1 MQIPPALRHRP
12 YALFWFGM
20 LISMAGSMMQV
31 WTLYWHIRQL
41 TDQPIALS
49 GIGVARFVPIL
60 AFSLFAGLIADRFNR
75 RRVLFVTQSVMAAVA
90 AALALLTMSGQ
101 IQVWHI
107 YLLTAI
113 QAAATSFDMPAR
125 QALVPN
131 LVARK
136 DLPNAFSMNS
146 IAFNT
151 GAIAGP
157 ALSGLTIGWL
167 GLQGVYW
174 INSASFLVLIVML
187 IAMGDIPQESS
198 MVIRERP
205 RGMIDFAA
213 IGEGILYIRRSP
225 IILSSMILDFFA
237 TFFSAANTLLPF
249 VAKDILHVGV
259 IQYGWLSA
267 GQSIG
272 AVSVGL
278 ILSQRSRIRRQG
290 ALLLGAVVV
299 FGLATVVF
307 GLGVSFWVVFFALIA
322 IGGADEVSTIL
333 RNTIRQMQTPDHI
346 RGRMVSINQIFF
358 SGGPQLGEVESG
370 LVAQAFGVPAAI
382 ISGGLG
388 CILAVAVIAG
398 IWPQLRKYDGSEPAP
413 VAV

>member
-12 YALFWFGM
+12 FLLFWIGM
-20 LISMAGSMMQV
+20 LVSMAGSMMQV

-41 TDQPIALS
+41 SDQPIALT
-49 GIGVARFVPIL
+49 GIGVARFVPVL
-60 AFSLFAGLIADRFNR
+60 LFSLFAGVLADRFNR
-75 RRVLFVTQSVMAAVA
+75 RKVLFITQSIMALTAVC
-90 AALALLTMSGQ
+90 LALLTMSGQ
-101 IQVWHI
+101 IQIWHI

-113 QAAATSFDMPAR
+113 QATATAFDLPAR

-131 LVARK
+131 LVARA

-157 ALSGLTIGWL
+157 ALSGVTIALL
-167 GLQGVYW
+167 GLHGVYW
-174 INSASFLVLIVML
+174 INALSFLILIAML
-187 IAMGDIPQESS
+187 VAMGDIPQENTNPNQSRNI
-198 MVIRERP
+198 V
-205 RGMIDFAA
+205 DFGA
-213 IGEGILYIRRSP
+213 IGEGIRYILHSP

-237 TFFSAANTLLPF
+237 TFFSAASTLLPF

-259 IQYGWLSA
+259 FEYGWLSA

-278 ILSQRSRIRRQG
+278 FLSQRARIKHQG
-290 ALLLGAVVV
+290 KLLLGAVIV

-307 GLGVSFWVVFFALIA
+307 GLGRSFWVVLLALIA

-346 RGRMVSINQIFF
+346 RGRMVSVNQIFF
-358 SGGPQLGEVESG
+358 MGGPQLGEVESG
-370 LVAQAFGVPAAI
+370 LVAQAFGIPAAI
-382 ISGGLG
+382 ISGGIG
-388 CILAVAVIAG
+388 CVLAVLAIG
-398 IWPQLRKYDGSEPAP
+398 GFWPQLRRYEGSEPGPAKS
-413 VAV
+413 

>member
-1 MQIPPALRHRP
+1 MHIPPALRHRP
-12 YALFWFGM
+12 YALYWSGM

-41 TDQPIALS
+41 SDQPVALS
-49 GIGVARFVPIL
+49 GIGVARFLPIL
-60 AFSLFAGLIADRFNR
+60 AFSLFGGLIADRFNR
-75 RRVLFVTQSVMAAVA
+75 RRVLFITQAVLTLSAAG
-90 AALALLTMSGQ
+90 LAVLTMSGHIQ
-101 IQVWHI
+101 IWHI
-107 YLLTAI
+107 YLFTAL

-125 QALVPN
+125 QSLVPN
-131 LVARK
+131 LVPRE
-136 DLPNAFSMNS
+136 DLANAFSMNS
-146 IAFNT
+146 IAVNT
-151 GAIAGP
+151 GAILGP
-157 ALSGLTIGWL
+157 ALSGLAIRFL

-174 INSASFLVLIVML
+174 INASSFLVLIGMLVM
-187 IAMGDIPQESS
+187 MGDIPQGTITHHSQGL
-198 MVIRERP
+198 P
-205 RGMIDFAA
+205 LRGLAA
-213 IGEGILYIRRSP
+213 IGEGIRFILHQP
-225 IILSSMILDFFA
+225 VILSSMILDFFA

-249 VAKDILHVGV
+249 VAQDILKVGV
-259 IQYGWLSA
+259 VQYGWLSS

-272 AVSVGL
+272 AVTVGL
-278 ILSQRSRIRRQG
+278 VLSQRGRIRRQG

-307 GLGVSFWVVFFALIA
+307 GLGVSFWVVFLALIG

-370 LVAQAFGVPAAI
+370 LVAQAFGIQAAI

-388 CILAVAVIAG
+388 CILAVTAIAAV
-398 IWPQLRKYDGSEPAP
+398 WPQLRRYDGSEQ
-413 VAV
+413 VRS

>member
-12 YALFWFGM
+12 YALFWFGL

-31 WTLYWHIRQL
+31 WTLYWHIRLL
-41 TDQPIALS
+41 TDQPVALS
-49 GIGVARFVPIL
+49 GIGVARFLPIL

-75 RRVLFVTQSVMAAVA
+75 RKVLFVTQSVMAAVA
-90 AALALLTMSGQ
+90 AALALLTMSGL

-113 QAAATSFDMPAR
+113 QAAATSFDLPAR

-131 LVARK
+131 LVARQ

-157 ALSGLTIGWL
+157 ALSGVTIGLL

-174 INSASFLVLIVML
+174 INAASFLVLIGML
-187 IAMGDIPQESS
+187 IVMGDIPQDTAVPIQSRR
-198 MVIRERP
+198 V
-205 RGMIDFAA
+205 IDFAA
-213 IGEGILYIRRSP
+213 IGEGIQYIRRSP

-259 IQYGWLSA
+259 IQYGWLSS

-272 AVSVGL
+272 AVTVGL
-278 ILSQRSRIRRQG
+278 ILSQRARIRRQG
-290 ALLLGAVVV
+290 AILLSAVVV

-307 GLGVSFWVVFFALIA
+307 GLGISFWVVFFALVV

-370 LVAQAFGVPAAI
+370 LVAQAFGIPAAI

-388 CILAVAVIAG
+388 CILAVLAIAG
-398 IWPQLRKYDGSEPAP
+398 IWPQLRKYDGAEPAP
-413 VAV
+413 AVV